1 MDPTIITCAVT
12 GNITTRE
19 NHPQLPI
26 TPQEIATASLEA
38 AAAGAGIVHIH
49 VRDPETG
56 RPSMDLEHYRAV
68 VERIRE
74 KNDDLVINLTTGP
87 GGRFIPSD
95 DDPQVAALGSS
106 LTTPERRVEHV
117 VALKPD
123 VCSLDFNTMYSGA
136 SVVINT
142 PRNLKIMAE
151 AIKEAGTQPEY
162 EVFDTG
168 DIHQVNDM
176 AAKGQLPFLPMF
188 QIVLGIKFGAAAT
201 PATLMYL
208 KSLLP
213 EGAVWAAFGL
223 GKMAF
228 PMVAQS
234 FLLGGH
240 VRVGLED
247 NVYLEKGVLAP
258 DNAALVDKAAR
269 IVRDLGG
276 VIATAKDV
284 RRILK
289 LRA

>member
-1 MDPTIITCAVT
+1 MDKTIITCAVT

-19 NHPQLPI
+19 HHPRLPV
-26 TPQEIATASLEA
+26 TPLEIATASLDA
-38 AAAGAGIVHIH
+38 AAAGASIVHIH
-49 VRDPETG
+49 VRDPKTG
-56 RPSMDLEHYRAV
+56 RPSMELDLYREV
-68 VERIRE
+68 VQRIRE
-74 KNDDLVINLTTGP
+74 KNAELVINLTTGP

-95 DDPQVAALGSS
+95 TDPQVAALGSS

-123 VCSLDFNTMYSGA
+123 ICSLDFNTMYSGA
-136 SVVINT
+136 SVVINS

-151 AIKEAGTQPEY
+151 AIKTAGTQPEY

-168 DIHQVNDM
+168 DIHLANDM
-176 AAKGQLPFLPMF
+176 AEKGQLPFLPMF
-188 QIVLGIKFGAAAT
+188 QIVLGIKYGAAAT
-201 PATLMYL
+201 PATLMYM

-228 PMVAQS
+228 PIVAQS

-276 VIATAKDV
+276 VVATAHDA

-289 LRA
+289 LRV